1 VKKIAS
7 LVFLSWQVLHAD
19 TGNIRVVNGASL
31 LEDNSLPPGAII
43 VILGHNLANTTGSA
57 PDAAHLPQTLAGVSA
72 TIRGNA
78 LGLFYAGPTQITG
91 RIDPATPAGPGTLT
105 VTSPN
110 GTFTKDIVVAAAP
123 TPGVFSMFGTGARDG
138 AIVNAKTG
146 ALGPYTVTTNGVPTA
161 LSIYVTGLDLSSA
174 PTVSI
179 GGVSVPVS
187 FYGAAPCCLG
197 LQLINVHLTPG
208 LAGAGRVEVAVTS
221 GKGHTSNVTEVV
233 ILPSPGQGP
242 YPPNGENVARNREI
256 SSIAYVPHSSL
267 ALVADEYDDVV
278 RVINVQQHAL
288 TSVITLPEGAQPVS
302 IAVNDAG
309 NKAVVVE
316 RNRKKVAIIDVQ
328 SLRVSTEIGVGYGPS
343 YVAMAGSTALVV
355 NQDDDSVSL
364 VDTVT
369 YQVKTVKVGRGPRGV
384 AEDFTAAKVY
394 VTNEDDGTITV
405 IDLNNLA
412 NPTTTISL
420 PPNARPSGI
429 QLLPALGL
437 AIITDSVAS
446 SNGEVI
452 VLNLANGTTGT
463 ILVNPGRN
471 GGATGIASYAN
482 TVYFA
487 NQGGGSVTAMQF
499 TAGGGSTSTT
509 IKTDLGA
516 RALAVDI
523 VDSLVLVA
531 NEGSGTVTFID
542 LVSNQVKSG
551 VNALRSPNEVGGA
564 APDNHNDRITAQNA
578 PTISSVSYTNAT
590 AIAGGGWSFN
600 ITINGTNLQQADALY
615 FVVPST
621 LPAQSNGYVHTAG
634 DEHWHGPYG
643 TVDTHMTASSIV
655 ANQAG
660 IQLTATV
667 TISPTGL
674 RGVPRVVR
682 VEAPNGDTSFVA
694 SSINTIHVN

>member
-1 VKKIAS
+1 MKKIAS

-31 LEDNSLPPGAII
+31 LEVNSLAPGAII
-43 VILGHNLANTTGSA
+43 AILGQNLANTTGSA

-78 LGLFYAGPTQITG
+78 LGLFYAGPTQITA
-91 RIDPATPAGPGTLT
+91 RIDPATPPGPGTLT
-105 VTSPN
+105 ITSPN
-110 GTFTKDIVVAAAP
+110 GTFTKNLVVAANP
-123 TPGVFSMFGTGARDG
+123 TPGIFSMFGTGARDG

-174 PTVSI
+174 PTVTI

-221 GKGHTSNVTEVV
+221 GKGNTSNITEVV

-256 SSIAYVPHSSL
+256 SSIAYVPHSSM

-278 RVINVQQHAL
+278 RVINIQQHAL
-288 TSVITLPEGAQPVS
+288 TSVITLPEGAQPVAL
-302 IAVNDAG
+302 AVNDAG

-316 RNRKKVAIIDVQ
+316 RNRKKVAIIDIA
-328 SLRVSTEIGVGYGPS
+328 SLRVSTEVAVGYGPS

-355 NQDDDSVSL
+355 NQDEDSVSL
-364 VDTVT
+364 LDVVT
-369 YQVKTVKVGRGPRGV
+369 YQVKTVSVGRGPRGV
-384 AEDFTAAKVY
+384 AADLNAAKFY
-394 VTNEDDGTITV
+394 VTNEDDGNITV

-412 NPTTTISL
+412 NPATTINL
-420 PPNARPSGI
+420 PPNARPAGI

-446 SNGEVI
+446 SNGEVF

-463 ILVNPGRN
+463 VLVNPGRN
-471 GGATGIASYAN
+471 GGASGTASYAN

-487 NQGGGSVTAMQF
+487 NQGGGSVTATTY
-499 TAGGGSTSTT
+499 TAGGGSASVTV
-509 IKTDLGA
+509 KTDLGA
-516 RALAVDI
+516 RSVAVDTT
-523 VDSLVLVA
+523 DSLLLVA
-531 NEGSGTVTFID
+531 NEGSGTVTLID
-542 LVSNQVKSG
+542 LVTNQVKG
-551 VNALRSPNEVGGA
+551 GINALRSPNEVGGA

-578 PTISSVSYTNAT
+578 PTITSMSYSSLTSL
-590 AIAGGGWSFN
+590 AGGGWSFT
-600 ITINGTNLQQADALY
+600 ITINGTNLQQADAVY

-621 LPAQSNGYVHTAG
+621 LPAPSNGYVHTAG

-643 TVDTHMTASSIV
+643 TIDTHMTASNIF

-660 IQLTATV
+660 IQLTATI

-682 VEAPNGDTSFVA
+682 VEAVNGDTSFVA
-694 SSINTIHVN
+694 SPANTIQTN